1 MRATGEYVFSGC
13 YAHRRL
19 PGAERSSV
27 HVAFPLENGN
37 VQVFLRP
44 EVGDGGS
51 LVLSSP
57 GEGFGGNGAY
67 VVVED
72 GGSTYAANVPLRER
86 FHVYVD
92 DEGVLRTDHSL
103 RLWSALVMQLH
114 YRLEPQP
121 AI

>member
-1 MRATGEYVFSGC
+1 M
-13 YAHRRL
+13 
-19 PGAERSSV
+19 

-72 GGSTYAANVPLRER
+72 GGSTYAATCRCA
-86 FHVYVD
+86 
-92 DEGVLRTDHSL
+92 
-103 RLWSALVMQLH
+103 SASTCTSTT
-114 YRLEPQP
+114 RASCAP
-121 AI
+121 ITRSGCGRRS